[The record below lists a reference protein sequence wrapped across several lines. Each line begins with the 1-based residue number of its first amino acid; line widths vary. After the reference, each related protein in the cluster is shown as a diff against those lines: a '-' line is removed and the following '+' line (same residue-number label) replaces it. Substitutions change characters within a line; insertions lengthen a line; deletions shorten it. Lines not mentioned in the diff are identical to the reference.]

1 MYYKYISSLPTFIT
15 NYLMISYISLITFF
29 ELHHVIQS
37 SVYACIA
44 HVNPINNDNIR
55 ELQFTRKFERIPNS
69 FSHCLV

>member
-44 HVNPINNDNIR
+44 HVNPINNDKQKRTAIHEKVWANS
-55 ELQFTRKFERIPNS
+55 KF
-69 FSHCLV
+69 F